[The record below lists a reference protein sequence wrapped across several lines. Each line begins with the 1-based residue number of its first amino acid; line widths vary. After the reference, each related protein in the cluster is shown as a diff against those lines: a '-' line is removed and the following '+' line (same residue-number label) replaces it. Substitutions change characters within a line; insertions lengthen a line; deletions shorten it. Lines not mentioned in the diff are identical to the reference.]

1 MKITDKKYVI
11 VTKNFPLRFKKS
23 NGDNVDNIEKA
34 CFYYNVEDA
43 NYVLT
48 HLLDGPDEHQ
58 VIKVDITYEF

>member
-11 VTKNFPLRFKKS
+11 VTKKFPLKFKKS

-34 CFYYNVEDA
+34 FFYYNVEDA
-43 NYVLT
+43 NYGLT

>member
-11 VTKNFPLRFKKS
+11 VTKNFPLRFKRS
-23 NGDNVDNIEKA
+23 NGDNVDNIEKS

-48 HLLDGPDEHQ
+48 HLLDGPDEYQ

>member
-1 MKITDKKYVI
+1 MKITNKKYVI
-11 VTKNFPLRFKKS
+11 VTKNFPLRFKRS

-48 HLLDGPDEHQ
+48 HLLDGADEHQ

>member
-11 VTKNFPLRFKKS
+11 VTKNFPLRFKRS
-23 NGDNVDNIEKA
+23 NDDNVDNIEKA

>member
-11 VTKNFPLRFKKS
+11 VTKNFPLRFKKA

-43 NYVLT
+43 DYVLT
-48 HLLDGPDEHQ
+48 HLLDEPDEHQ
-58 VIKVDITYEF
+58 VINVDITYEF